1 MCIYI
6 TCVVLLWVCFTSHF
20 CNVMACFREAN
31 MIQYTW
37 IGLFSVWCG
46 TTVWH
51 ESVWVE
57 KCDAVYVCRN
67 HLFFHAFTCG
77 AHVQLFRYLETH
89 TAQMETYFLWYA
101 CVNVCRTLIPYIHL
115 VRFFSEVST
124 STSEPG
130 QISSFVVVVD
140 VNFLTLFLSC
150 SFFHT
155 KPLSIGWHC
164 TDFNWIFMNEWEHK
178 HLNGHCSV
186 EKYRIKIPGK

>member
-115 VRFFSEVST
+115 VRFFFRSQHLDIRTRSDFIIRRRSRRQFSYIVFVLFFFSHET
-124 STSEPG
+124 SIYWLALHRF
-130 QISSFVVVVD
+130 QL
-140 VNFLTLFLSC
+140 NFYERMRTQAS
-150 SFFHT
+150 
-155 KPLSIGWHC
+155 
-164 TDFNWIFMNEWEHK
+164 
-178 HLNGHCSV
+178 
-186 EKYRIKIPGK
+186 